1 MKKLDIK
8 NLILKHKKTVI
19 IVVISALALGGGII
33 YVKGKVLGNKEE
45 TAYEEFQGTVKL
57 EKGDINESI
66 MVSGNVK
73 SGEVSNVSS
82 TIVAKVKAVNVKV
95 GDIVKAGDVICILD
109 DSDIV
114 KEIENKKKAISEEK
128 QVLQENYNKLLS
140 QLNTLKST
148 QSQNNQNLSKAI
160 ELAKSNLD
168 KLNLELSN
176 SEATLNN
183 IKNTY
188 NGVID
193 NLKSK
198 QNEFNNAQNN
208 KKRYYEEWIR
218 SGGNS
223 ESEEYKNYIE
233 SSNELEKKKE
243 ELEEAK
249 GIYDFDNITSK
260 YNEALSI
267 YNEKVASRDNAKSQ
281 YDEAISNRNTSLNGD
296 KTELESLQA
305 SANEAYKQIQKLDNN
320 EELKELQEKLNSTV
334 LKAETSGKITEL
346 KVNVGSMTEGAV
358 ATIQSTDNLILSIN
372 IPEYDIQKVATGMRA
387 IITSDTLKDKVEGEL
402 VRISPVANSGD
413 SGSGFSAEIV
423 IENGQGMFIG
433 TNAKAEIIISGKKNV
448 ILAPIDSVKDID
460 GNASLFIKEA
470 DGSFKEVPVTIGAK
484 NDYYVEVSGSQIR
497 EGMEIKAIVENGESN
512 DTMVIDEGGNID
524 EGSYE

>member
-1 MKKLDIK
+1 MKRVDIK
-8 NLILKHKKTVI
+8 NLILKHRKMVI
-19 IVVISALALGGGII
+19 IVVISAFALGGGII
-33 YVKGKVLGNKEE
+33 YVKGKVSGNKEE
-45 TAYEEFQGTVKL
+45 IAYEEFQGTVKL

-73 SGEVSNVSS
+73 SGDVSNVSS
-82 TIVAKVKAVNVKV
+82 TIAAKVKAVNVKV

-109 DSDIV
+109 DSDII
-114 KEIENKKKAISEEK
+114 KEIENKKKAINEEK
-128 QVLQENYNKLLS
+128 QSLQENYNKLLN
-140 QLNTLKST
+140 QLNSLKNT
-148 QSQNNQNLSKAI
+148 QSQNSQNLSKAI

-168 KLNLELSN
+168 KVNSELNN
-176 SEATLNN
+176 YEATLNN
-183 IKNTY
+183 VKNTY
-188 NGVID
+188 NGVI
-193 NLKSK
+193 NSLKNK
-198 QNEFNNAQNN
+198 QTEFDNAQNN
-208 KKRYYEEWIR
+208 KKKYYEDWIK
-218 SGGNS
+218 SGGNIDS
-223 ESEEYKNYIE
+223 QEYKNYIE
-233 SSNELEKKKE
+233 VSNNLEKKKE

-249 GIYDFDNITSK
+249 GIYDFDNVSSK

-281 YDEAISNRNTSLNGD
+281 YDEAISNRNTSLNSD

-305 SANEAYKQIQKLDNN
+305 SVNEAYKQIQKLDNN
-320 EELKELQEKLNSTV
+320 EELKELEEKLNSTV

-372 IPEYDIQKVATGMRA
+372 IPEYDIQKVSSGMSA
-387 IITSDTLKDKVEGEL
+387 LITSDTLKNKVEGEL

-423 IENGQGMFIG
+423 IKNGQGMFIG
-433 TNAKAEIIISGKKNV
+433 TNAKAEIIISGKKDV
-448 ILAPIDSVKDID
+448 ILAPIDAIKDID

-497 EGMEIKAIVENGESN
+497 EGIEIKAIVENGESN
-512 DTMVIDEGGNID
+512 DTMVIDEGGNMD

>member
-1 MKKLDIK
+1 MIK
-8 NLILKHKKTVI
+8 NIIKDKRGNGLILSCVIVLVLSIIFFFIAEHSRTEMTVSS
-19 IVVISALALGGGII
+19 VRDGLESVATNISTNNCDSI
-33 YVKGKVLGNKEE
+33 YQSQREGYF
-45 TAYEEFQGTVKL
+45 T
-57 EKGDINESI
+57 
-66 MVSGNVK
+66 
-73 SGEVSNVSS
+73 SNV
-82 TIVAKVKAVNVKV
+82 
-95 GDIVKAGDVICILD
+95 L
-109 DSDIV
+109 
-114 KEIENKKKAISEEK
+114 ENDKWQPKID
-128 QVLQENYNKLLS
+128 
-140 QLNTLKST
+140 
-148 QSQNNQNLSKAI
+148 
-160 ELAKSNLD
+160 KSNLD
-168 KLNLELSN
+168 KFIKE
-176 SEATLNN
+176 TL
-183 IKNTY
+183 
-188 NGVID
+188 G
-193 NLKSK
+193 
-198 QNEFNNAQNN
+198 A
-208 KKRYYEEWIR
+208 
-218 SGGNS
+218 
-223 ESEEYKNYIE
+223 
-233 SSNELEKKKE
+233 KKE
-243 ELEEAK
+243 GSVYIKRNKEGEV
-249 GIYDFDNITSK
+249 DFKLSDIKVNII
-260 YNEALSI
+260 NP
-267 YNEKVASRDNAKSQ
+267 
-281 YDEAISNRNTSLNGD
+281 
-296 KTELESLQA
+296 
-305 SANEAYKQIQKLDNN
+305 KLAPNN
-320 EELKELQEKLNSTV
+320 EEKNKSTFTV
-334 LKAETSGKITEL
+334 EVIGNLEVHKMFSIFSDTKNV